1 MKTFT
6 ILAATALAALASP
19 AVAGVPDT
27 DVQAAQ
33 AQTGPERGAMVR
45 GADGAGLGRL
55 EGRRTNADGVAEI
68 VVRDADGQLRA
79 IPAAAVMV
87 HGEELH
93 ANWSQGQFRSA
104 PALSPPTATGAPATG
119 AGGNQGPDS
128 STDATRPATA
138 DPGQDATRPTPVESQ
153 QAPDARP
160 QP

>member
-6 ILAATALAALASP
+6 ILGATALAALASP

-104 PALSPPTATGAPATG
+104 PALSPPTATGAIRAP
-119 AGGNQGPDS
+119 
-128 STDATRPATA
+128 TRA
-138 DPGQDATRPTPVESQ
+138 PTPRG
-153 QAPDARP
+153 PRP
-160 QP
+160 LIRVRTPPGRLRSSRSRRRMPGRNLEPG

>member
-6 ILAATALAALASP
+6 ILAATALAALACP
-19 AVAGVPDT
+19 AMAGAPET
-27 DVQAAQ
+27 GGRAAQ
-33 AQTGPERGAMVR
+33 AQAGPQRGAMVR
-45 GADGAGLGRL
+45 GADGAELGRL

-79 IPAAAVMV
+79 IPAAAVMI
-87 HGEELH
+87 HGDYLH
-93 ANWSQGQFRSA
+93 ANWSERQFREA
-104 PALSPPTATGAPATG
+104 PALSPATAAGAPATG

-128 STDATRPATA
+128 SSDATRPATA

-160 QP
+160 QR